1 MYKQLRIYT
10 LKIWIDLNL
19 SFQNSNL
26 SNSAIQMSFLCLTVE
41 SVLKSDSV
49 LDKNSSRIE
58 KVIVP
63 YLTYGKEIPY
73 HHPRTK
79 LVRACIYIHLL
90 FRPYGSKNSVPIT
103 DVVIYTED
111 LSTYRPVITKSHL
124 QTR

>member
-1 MYKQLRIYT
+1 MCKQLRIYT

-58 KVIVP
+58 KVIV
-63 YLTYGKEIPY
+63 
-73 HHPRTK
+73 HVH
-79 LVRACIYIHLL
+79 C
-90 FRPYGSKNSVPIT
+90 SKN
-103 DVVIYTED
+103 
-111 LSTYRPVITKSHL
+111 K
-124 QTR
+124 